1 MTPSPAPASPSPTPS
16 LVDGL
21 APEVASGVLTA
32 SLLVLAAAIAVLIG
46 VMVWAH
52 LARAGRSRRIARVLD
67 PLRPRLL
74 ALAAD
79 LDESEDSADSTS
91 PVTLTGFRARVV
103 DRAVL
108 DLLGKV
114 RGGAATALVD
124 VLDRHGTVDGAVR
137 GTRSLWATTRAR
149 SAQILGATRRPAH
162 SATLAGLLADRDRAV
177 RSSAARA
184 LGVIGD
190 ATYADAVL
198 RAVRETKGLPG
209 IPFYVAA
216 DALLSMGGDVREAI
230 RRGLDDTD
238 PGVRFVATTVAARG
252 GMASLL
258 PRVVQLFRGDPDAR
272 VRAAAAQTLGAI
284 GDGAVIDELARA
296 LAPTDPVRVRR
307 AAAAALGELGAPE
320 ALELLR
326 PMLSDPD
333 RRLAEVAAG
342 SLSSLGPRG
351 EGVLVDALTSGS
363 PPAEISARDPGS
375 LPEADL
381 AALAALGAVTAIG
394 IRGRRPDLYELAT
407 TRRLAAEPARDEEP
421 TP

>member
-1 MTPSPAPASPSPTPS
+1 MTSESPS

-21 APEVASGVLTA
+21 APEVASGLLTA
-32 SLLVLAAAIAVLIG
+32 SLLVLAAAIVVLVG

-52 LARAGRSRRIARVLD
+52 LARAGRGRRIARVLD

-79 LDESEDSADSTS
+79 EDGDGAGAPS
-91 PVTLTGFRARVV
+91 PATDPVVLTGYRARVV

-137 GTRSLWATTRAR
+137 GTRSPSATTRAR

-162 SATLAGLLADRDRAV
+162 SAILAGLLGDRDRAV

-190 ATYADAVL
+190 ATYGDAVL
-198 RAVRETKGLPG
+198 RAVREVKGLPG

-216 DALLSMGGDVREAI
+216 DALLSMGGDAREAM
-230 RRGLDDTD
+230 RRGLDDAD
-238 PGVRFVATTVAARG
+238 PGVRFVSATVTSRG
-252 GMASLL
+252 GLATLL
-258 PRVVQLFRGDPDAR
+258 PRVVQLLRGDPDER
-272 VRAAAAQTLGAI
+272 VR
-284 GDGAVIDELARA
+284 
-296 LAPTDPVRVRR
+296 
-307 AAAAALGELGAPE
+307 AAAALGELGAPE
-320 ALELLR
+320 SPEVLR
-326 PMLSDPD
+326 PLLADPD
-333 RRLAEVAAG
+333 RRLAEVAADA
-342 SLSSLGPRG
+342 LSALGPRG
-351 EGVLVDALTSGS
+351 EQELVRALGSGNL
-363 PPAEISARDPGS
+363 PAEVSVHDPGT
-375 LPEADL
+375 LLEADL

-394 IRGRRPDLYELAT
+394 IRDRRADLYALAAVRRPADAPDLNLD
-407 TRRLAAEPARDEEP
+407 LDEEP

>member
-1 MTPSPAPASPSPTPS
+1 MPPSPS

-21 APEVASGVLTA
+21 APEVASGLLTA
-32 SLLVLAAAIAVLIG
+32 SLLVLAAAIVVLVG
-46 VMVWAH
+46 VMIWAH
-52 LARAGRSRRIARVLD
+52 LARAGRSRRIRRVLD

-79 LDESEDSADSTS
+79 EDGARAGDHAAATE
-91 PVTLTGFRARVV
+91 PVALTGFRARVV

-114 RGGAATALVD
+114 RGGAATTLVD

-137 GTRSLWATTRAR
+137 GTRSLSATTRAR

-162 SATLAGLLADRDRAV
+162 SAALAGLLADGDRAV

-190 ATYADAVL
+190 ATYGDAVL
-198 RAVRETKGLPG
+198 RAVREIKGLPG

-216 DALLSMGGDVREAI
+216 DALLSMGGDAREAI
-230 RRGLDDTD
+230 RRGLDDAD
-238 PGVRFVATTVAARG
+238 PGVRFVSATVTSRG
-252 GMASLL
+252 GLATLL
-258 PRVVQLFRGDPDAR
+258 PRVVQLFRGDPDER
-272 VRAAAAQTLGAI
+272 VRTAAAQTLGVI
-284 GDGAVIDELARA
+284 GDGRVIDELGRA
-296 LAPTDPVRVRR
+296 LTPSTPDRVRR

-320 ALELLR
+320 SLAVLR
-326 PMLSDPD
+326 PLLADPD
-333 RRLAEVAAG
+333 RRLAEVAADA
-342 SLSSLGPRG
+342 LSALGPRG
-351 EGVLVDALTSGS
+351 EKVLVEALGSGS
-363 PPAEISARDPGS
+363 LPAEISVPEPGT
-375 LPEADL
+375 LPDADL

-394 IRGRRPDLYELAT
+394 IRDRRPELYELAVAH
-407 TRRLAAEPARDEEP
+407 RLAAEPDRDEEP